1 MDDQNEIKIPKID
14 LKKIKLPITI
24 GLASLIIFLCVY
36 TVDANE
42 QAVVLRLGK
51 YLDTTDPGLHFKIPL
66 IDSVHKVKVDY
77 QWKEEFG
84 FRTNKPGV
92 RTSYSQ
98 RGLENES
105 WMLTGNL
112 KIAEVHWVVQYRINE
127 PFKYLFK
134 LKNVENTIRDVAEST
149 MRLMIG
155 DRSFKEVLQK
165 ERISIANFAQQHMQ
179 NILNGDGVWGQD
191 PWGEDEDYEDKNKN
205 EQYDIGE
212 PFVDYKGYET
222 GIQIQMVQLQ
232 GVVPPAPV
240 ADSFNEVNRAKQEEE
255 TLVNEANQEYNKKVY
270 NAEGLAA
277 KLINE
282 AEGYAVERVNNAIGD
297 TELFNAM
304 LNEYNRA
311 PNITKKRLFLET
323 MEKVLASMPDKMIID
338 SKLDGVL
345 PLLNLDKEGVKK

>member
-1 MDDQNEIKIPKID
+1 MDNQNEIKMPKID

-51 YLDTTDPGLHFKIPL
+51 YLDTTDPGLHFKIPF
-66 IDSVHKVKVDY
+66 IDSVYKVKVDY

-84 FRTNKPGV
+84 FRTKKPGI

-112 KIAEVHWVVQYRINE
+112 KIAEVHWVVQYKIKD
-127 PFKYLFK
+127 PFAYLFNV
-134 LKNVENTIRDVAEST
+134 KNVENTIRDVSEST

-155 DRSFKEVLQK
+155 DRAFKEVLQK
-165 ERISIANFAQQHMQ
+165 ERTSVANGAKNHMQ
-179 NILNGDGVWGQD
+179 NIL
-191 PWGEDEDYEDKNKN
+191 DK
-205 EQYDIGE
+205 YDS
-212 PFVDYKGYET
+212 

-232 GVVPPAPV
+232 GVVPPGPV

-270 NAEGLAA
+270 NAEGLAE

-297 TELFNAM
+297 TELFNAI
-304 LNEYNRA
+304 LNEYNKA
-311 PNITKKRLFLET
+311 PDITKKRLFLET

-338 SKLDGVL
+338 SKLEGVL
-345 PLLNLDKEGVKK
+345 PLLNLDKEGVEK